1 MEADDNAAE
10 ADAPAGDG
18 ASGDGAYARLTAR
31 AEGRVQGVGFRV
43 AVLRQASRLGL
54 TGWAAN
60 LEDGSVEVVA
70 EGPRARC
77 QELLAWLEGGGT
89 PGRVRRVTH
98 RLGAPLGGLCGFSA
112 R

>member
-1 MEADDNAAE
+1 METEGNAAR
-10 ADAPAGDG
+10 DAPAGDS
-18 ASGDGAYARLTAR
+18 ADARLTAR
-31 AEGRVQGVGFRV
+31 AEGRVQGVGFRA
-43 AVLRQASRLGL
+43 AVWRQATRLGL
-54 TGWAAN
+54 SGWAAN
-60 LEDGSVEVVA
+60 LDDGSVEVVA

-98 RLGAPLGGLCGFSA
+98 RLGAPLGGLSGFSA